1 MIISEKDY
9 VSEFQEEIFQVKLLD
24 NSLEKIKN
32 KILKNLSDHQI
43 INSLDLNEF
52 KATNPK
58 LFDEI
63 NELERIHIKGLKEG
77 EKKLFFKQI
86 LNNLRLPFLVDERK
100 TIQKEIIESSGSEIS
115 ENLLKRYNKITD
127 EIKNLRNKDLE

>member
-9 VSEFQEEIFQVKLLD
+9 VSEFQEEIFQVKLQD
-24 NSLEKIKN
+24 NTLEELKN
-32 KILKNLSDHQI
+32 KILKNLSDQQL
-43 INSLDLNEF
+43 INSWFVNDF
-52 KATNPK
+52 KDTNPK

-86 LNNLRLPFLVDERK
+86 LNNLRLPILVDERK
-100 TIQKEIIESSGSEIS
+100 IIQKEIIESSDSIIS
-115 ENLLKRYNKITD
+115 ESLLKRYNKLSN
-127 EIKNLRNKDLE
+127 EIKNIRNKDLE

>member
-9 VSEFQEEIFQVKLLD
+9 VSEFQEEIFQVKLL
-24 NSLEKIKN
+24 NNTLEELKN
-32 KILKNLSDHQI
+32 KILKNLSDQQL
-43 INSLDLNEF
+43 INSWFVNDF
-52 KATNPK
+52 KDTNPK

-86 LNNLRLPFLVDERK
+86 LNNLRLPILVDERK
-100 TIQKEIIESSGSEIS
+100 IIQKEIIESSDSVIS
-115 ENLLKRYNKITD
+115 ESLLKRYNKLSN
-127 EIKNLRNKDLE
+127 EIKNIRNKDLE